1 MIRLI
6 LRLLAAAFLLLGSW
20 VMFDD
25 ITNDDSA
32 SIILGEYMREN
43 APSFLLQ
50 AEVVVDRYIDPCSLI
65 IALGCSPF
73 IWHPVISSLL
83 LWPAAIVFL
92 VIVLLRYFYM
102 KDVKT
107 LLGAHDQMREGHL
120 FIAKVTHRLVYFS
133 LIMLPT
139 TGLLIAGMLA
149 ADIPGMQAAIA
160 LHEFSAFL
168 SYVTIALHV
177 GASLYSR
184 YKGEGIWNAMVP
196 VFKEKALTQG
206 GSSIFRDPNFNDD
219 ESNVK
224 FVFEYLSFKNLPPV
238 TCPGIFAFTNSV

>member
-1 MIRLI
+1 MMRLI
-6 LRLLAAAFLLLGSW
+6 LRLLAAAFLLLGGW

-92 VIVLLRYFYM
+92 VM
-102 KDVKT
+102 
-107 LLGAHDQMREGHL
+107 GG
-120 FIAKVTHRLVYFS
+120 
-133 LIMLPT
+133 
-139 TGLLIAGMLA
+139 
-149 ADIPGMQAAIA
+149 
-160 LHEFSAFL
+160 AFL
-168 SYVTIALHV
+168 LLSRLFRGFHGRRKRSYH
-177 GASLYSR
+177 
-184 YKGEGIWNAMVP
+184 
-196 VFKEKALTQG
+196 
-206 GSSIFRDPNFNDD
+206 RD
-219 ESNVK
+219 
-224 FVFEYLSFKNLPPV
+224 
-238 TCPGIFAFTNSV
+238 GR